1 MTFLYFFLC
10 KLSLNLLQRMNIN
23 KDVHINICYP
33 FPEELGKNYARF
45 IVTFKFLS
53 YYAIPLSIIGIFY
66 VLIAKHLIRSHVPGE
81 IQSAHRQVITSTMH
95 CNFSR
100 VRHAV
105 ACLLLSYQQRKITLT
120 SCVCN
125 RMCCGLRG

>member
-1 MTFLYFFLC
+1 MVRYFLC
-10 KLSLNLLQRMNIN
+10 KLISLQKINIR
-23 KDVHINICYP
+23 KDVYINICYP

-53 YYAIPLSIIGIFY
+53 YYAIPLFIIGIFY

-95 CNFSR
+95 CISR
-100 VRHAV
+100 VFDTPSLV
-105 ACLLLSYQQRKITLT
+105 YCYLI
-120 SCVCN
+120 SCVN
-125 RMCCGLRG
+125 RINTICL